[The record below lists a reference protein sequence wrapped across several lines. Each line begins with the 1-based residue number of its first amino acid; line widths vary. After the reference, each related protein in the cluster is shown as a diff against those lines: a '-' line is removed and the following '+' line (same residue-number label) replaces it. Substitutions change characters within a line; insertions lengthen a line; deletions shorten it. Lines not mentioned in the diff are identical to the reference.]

1 MMSMTLFSLLT
12 GLYVLCA
19 LLLTAYAMGT
29 LLLLLVYLFYRR
41 QQIVIPEVE
50 EWPRVAFQLPIFN
63 ERYVVERLLDA
74 VAAIDYPA
82 ERLFIQVL
90 DDSTDA
96 TVEVVA
102 RKVAELRSRGIQ
114 IMHVRR
120 QQRDGY
126 KAGALAYGL
135 TLLDVDYAAVLD
147 ADFMPP
153 VDFLKKTIPHLI
165 HNPHLA
171 LVQGRWGH
179 LNPFDNLLT
188 RGQTLALDGHFVV
201 EQTARN
207 RAGFLMNFN
216 GSAGIWRVKAI
227 QDVGGWQST
236 TLSEDLDLSYRAQLG
251 GWECLYLPGVVVPAE
266 LPPQIAAY
274 KQQQSRW
281 AKGGSQCLR
290 RLFIPVWSSRRLSLL
305 QRLMA
310 TMHLAQYMVH
320 PLIILLVVLTPILI
334 LNQQLQMLNL
344 GFLGLA
350 GLGPPLVF
358 VISQYDLYDDWRKRL
373 LAFPILL
380 ILGTGMA
387 YSNAVAAIDGLVSKR
402 VEFHRTPKFAHHWQS
417 NEYALSLNSTAYV
430 EAFLSVYALCGAWIA
445 FHRLPAIVPY
455 LLLYGLAFGTVF
467 FWGVLDQFALR
478 KASRHT
484 PPLQNR
490 V

>member
-1 MMSMTLFSLLT
+1 MTLFSLLT

-74 VAAIDYPA
+74 VAAIDYPG

-96 TVEVVA
+96 TVEVIA
-102 RKVAELRSRGIQ
+102 RKVAELRSRGVQ
-114 IMHVRR
+114 IVHVRR

-165 HNPHLA
+165 HNSRLA

-216 GSAGIWRVKAI
+216 GSAGVWRVQAI
-227 QDVGGWQST
+227 QEVGGWQPT

-290 RLFIPVWSSRRLSLL
+290 RLFIPVWRSGRLSLL

-334 LNQQLQMLNL
+334 LNHQLQMLNL

-358 VISQYDLYDDWRKRL
+358 VISQYDLYADWRKRL
-373 LAFPILL
+373 LAFPVLL

-387 YSNAVAAIDGLVSKR
+387 YSNAVAAIEGLVSRR
-402 VEFHRTPKFAHHWQS
+402 VEFHRTPKFARHWQS

-430 EAFLSVYALCGAWIA
+430 EAFLSLYALCGAWIA
-445 FHRLPAIVPY
+445 LHRLPAIVPY

-467 FWGVLDQFALR
+467 LWGVLDQLALR